1 MCLRHPDGWRKNY
14 NMLYYNVI
22 QIKALETVEVRRKEL
37 GFVSLTAFLIFNFEV
52 CIMYSI
58 KLNN

>member
-22 QIKALETVEVRRKEL
+22 QIKALETVEVRKPSA
-37 GFVSLTAFLIFNFEV
+37 GIEV
-52 CIMYSI
+52 TPII
-58 KLNN
+58 LKD